1 MRERIWARARLKT
14 PLARERLAAD
24 ILRFLGKRRAGA
36 GVFLVANSEL
46 RSWKKRYLHL
56 SPPEVDVLSF
66 PSADFPAGGRTGELG
81 EVYLNR
87 TIARLQPERGVRLL
101 VHGLAH
107 LSGFSHGGKR
117 DTIRMQKKEK
127 EVYDRLRREP

>member
-14 PLARERLAAD
+14 TSAREKLAAD
-24 ILRFLGKRRAGA
+24 ILRCLGKRRARA
-36 GVFLVANSEL
+36 GVFLVANSKL

-56 SPPEVDVLSF
+56 SLREVDVLSF
-66 PSADFPAGGRTGELG
+66 PAANFPAGRKAGELG

-87 TIARLQPERGVRLL
+87 AIARLEPERGVRLL

-107 LSGFSHGGKR
+107 LSGFSHSGKR

-127 EVYDRLRREP
+127 EVYERLRREP